1 MIASLADAPKG
12 HRFPAVEFELSP
24 EWVQG
29 YTDAVEDAAIG
40 AYEGIVPP
48 MAVAALSIRALLENA
63 SLPPGAVHLGQEI
76 AFLRKVRVGE
86 PLRAEAEVA
95 SRGERQGWVLMTVGV
110 TVSGGD
116 GEEVMSGR
124 ATVTFPLAESGAVAQ
139 EEGVRGTGR
148 ASRPAG
154 EPLPEVVRPLTQET
168 IRRYAAASGDHNPLH
183 VDPAFA
189 AGTRFGGTIAHGMLL
204 LAYVSEMLTAGC
216 GEAWL
221 SGGRLKARFRA
232 PARPG
237 DTVIAKGA
245 RVQSSGGRAVYDVE
259 CRNQAGELLVTGEA
273 EVPN

>member
-1 MIASLADAPKG
+1 MALSLADALRG
-12 HRFPAVEFELSP
+12 HRFPATEFDLSP

-29 YTDAVEDAAIG
+29 YVAAVEDAAIG
-40 AYEGIVPP
+40 AHEGLVPP

-63 SLPPGAVHLGQEI
+63 MLPPGAVHLGQEL

-86 PLRAEAEVA
+86 RLRADAEVI
-95 SRGERQGWVLMTVGV
+95 SRGERQGWVLMAVGLV
-110 TVSGGD
+110 ASAADGGQ
-116 GEEVMSGR
+116 VMSGR
-124 ATVTFPLAESGAVAQ
+124 ATVTFPLAEGGSEAR
-139 EEGVRGTGR
+139 EEPARKPSEAG
-148 ASRPAG
+148 RPAEG
-154 EPLPEVVRPLTQET
+154 SLPEVVRSLTQET
-168 IRRYAAASGDHNPLH
+168 ILRYADASGDHNPLH

-189 AGTRFGGTIAHGMLL
+189 SGTRFGGTIAHGMLL

-237 DTVIAKGA
+237 DTVTA
-245 RVQSSGGRAVYDVE
+245 RGSLVRSGDGCAVYGVE
-259 CRNQAGELLVTGEA
+259 CQNQAGELLVSGEA